1 MSDSGKT
8 ISNVLLP
15 LISIVF
21 KTNKDGAFDGTLE
34 SRSLRQACAVR
45 HEDSPNDFLSLKPKG
60 LGLLPPGQ
68 ETSSSQATA
77 QHFPGCS
84 YFFLGR
90 LRKSNV
96 SCHNKKSATKMLTLT
111 TGKRKWGGAKLEENC
126 ELRGN
131 VQRQK
136 NIRRYFHSQKLRTI
150 PGYSSVLAGEYWS
163 RDALRPIAHEQKY
176 LMDYKRW

>member
-8 ISNVLLP
+8 MANVLLP

-45 HEDSPNDFLSLKPKG
+45 HEDSRNDFLSLKPKG

-96 SCHNKKSATKMLTLT
+96 SCHNKKSTTKMLTLT
-111 TGKRKWGGAKLEENC
+111 TGKRK
-126 ELRGN
+126 
-131 VQRQK
+131 
-136 NIRRYFHSQKLRTI
+136 
-150 PGYSSVLAGEYWS
+150 
-163 RDALRPIAHEQKY
+163 
-176 LMDYKRW
+176 